1 MSKLAFVFSG
11 QGSQYPGM
19 GKELYDSFESVRNV
33 YECGSD
39 VLGFDLAKV
48 TFEGDAETLAQTK
61 ISQPAIFAVSMA
73 AYSVVSQ
80 MCEPSAVAGH
90 SLGEYA
96 ALTAAGAF
104 SLADGFRMSAARGI
118 AMQRAADKNPGSM
131 YAILGSDER
140 TIARVCKET
149 PGYVLPVNYNNAT
162 QTVIAGENAAA
173 EAAANALAEMGYK
186 AKKLAVSSAFH
197 SKLMA
202 SAAQEFSEAIADVAF
217 HPLAIPFYSNITG
230 RQIHPDADLRQ
241 YLIQHL
247 VSPVHFHE
255 EVSDMVADG
264 VDMFIE
270 LGPNKVLTSLIKRGF
285 KQVSACNIEKPSAV
299 EKLRE
304 TL

>member
-1 MSKLAFVFSG
+1 MPRWATRPRSW
-11 QGSQYPGM
+11 
-19 GKELYDSFESVRNV
+19 R
-33 YECGSD
+33 C
-39 VLGFDLAKV
+39 
-48 TFEGDAETLAQTK
+48 
-61 ISQPAIFAVSMA
+61 PA
-73 AYSVVSQ
+73 
-80 MCEPSAVAGH
+80 PS
-90 SLGEYA
+90 
-96 ALTAAGAF
+96 TQ
-104 SLADGFRMSAARGI
+104 ADGLRRAR
-118 AMQRAADKNPGSM
+118 
-131 YAILGSDER
+131 
-140 TIARVCKET
+140 
-149 PGYVLPVNYNNAT
+149 
-162 QTVIAGENAAA
+162 
-173 EAAANALAEMGYK
+173 
-186 AKKLAVSSAFH
+186 
-197 SKLMA
+197 
-202 SAAQEFSEAIADVAF
+202 FSEAIADVAF